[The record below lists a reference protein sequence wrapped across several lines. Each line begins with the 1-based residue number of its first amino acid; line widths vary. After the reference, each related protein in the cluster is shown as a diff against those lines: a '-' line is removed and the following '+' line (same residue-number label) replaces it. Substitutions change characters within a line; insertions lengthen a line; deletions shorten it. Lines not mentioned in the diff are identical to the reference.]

1 MQGIDLNCDMGE
13 SFGSFVMGMDSEVM
27 PHITSANIACGMH
40 AGDPTGIVR
49 TVRSAAE
56 HGVGLGAHPG
66 LPDLVGFGRRKMDVT
81 AEEVYH
87 DVLYQVA
94 ALKGIAE
101 AHGAGLQHVKP
112 HGALY
117 HMVLEDESIARGVAQ
132 AVAKLDPE
140 LICVTLAGPKGDLM
154 AEACRQTGLRVARE
168 GFPDRAYNADGTLV
182 SRRLPGAVVED
193 PGEVA
198 QRALHMAKS
207 NQALTADGTRVDL
220 QAQTL
225 CVHGDTP
232 SAVELV
238 KSIRATLEK
247 EGLALQ
253 SLGGLLA

>member
-40 AGDPTGIVR
+40 AGDPTGIVK
-49 TVRSAAE
+49 TVLMAVE

-81 AEEVYH
+81 AEEVHH
-87 DVLYQVA
+87 DVLYQVG
-94 ALKGIAE
+94 ALKSIAE
-101 AHGAGLQHVKP
+101 AHEAVLQHVKP

-117 HMVLEDESIARGVAQ
+117 HMVLEDESIARGVAE
-132 AVAKLDPE
+132 AVAKLDPG

-154 AEACRQTGLRVARE
+154 AEVCRQSGLRVARE

-182 SRRLPGAVVED
+182 SRRLSGAVVED
-193 PGEVA
+193 PREVA
-198 QRALHMAKS
+198 QRALLMAKK
-207 NQALTADGTRVDL
+207 NEALTADGARVDL
-220 QAQTL
+220 EAQTL

-238 KSIRATLEK
+238 KSIRASLEE
-247 EGLALQ
+247 EGLRLQ
-253 SLGGLLA
+253 GMRTLLA